1 MVVKVSVGLIGKQS
15 PEKIRIIEILSLYLS
30 INLKKRDMSNERDMT
45 RAEKKR
51 LTSIRKEFAELKGA
65 GCIPVLTSFEEYL
78 KTFPDPAIIQTKL
91 GKN

>member
-1 MVVKVSVGLIGKQS
+1 
-15 PEKIRIIEILSLYLS
+15 
-30 INLKKRDMSNERDMT
+30 MSNERDMT

-91 GKN
+91 GKNQDPTKIILIFKYIKK